1 METNSR
7 FNRVVTFAFA
17 AVFAVV
23 SARGAVKYAAPGGS
37 GSGTGWNDPGDAAAL
52 IAAAEAGDEIR
63 CRAGFY
69 DLTAG
74 GVSSAAAVTLSGGW
88 AGDGDARGGETV
100 FANAPGTGL
109 SLTASSGT
117 ITLDSLTFSNC
128 VTRGVSKSGAASIFV
143 TNCAF
148 RANGTENSRITGRGA
163 HFAGGAG
170 ARLEVV
176 DSRILDNR
184 MPSGSDACGSVSNC
198 GQGFYVASFASAR
211 FLDCTFARNGQQ
223 VTATSGNWRDGSAGA
238 AIYVTGVPV
247 YATNCTFRANRG
259 IAHGGGDGGI
269 VAFAG
274 SVGGSVLDHCL
285 FVGNSHAHMGS
296 NLPGGTVQMAGS
308 GTVTLNHCTI
318 AYNATDG
325 LGGGVCAK
333 SGTLDIRN
341 SIVACNTCV
350 DYSTGGADFYVAGGT
365 VNVRDSLVTGTALP
379 YASVQSGSLNF
390 DPSVKVGDPLFAS
403 SAADYAACLTPARG
417 AYAPRLAIGFYFK
430 TDSAYETLDVHLRS
444 MAGRWTGTEWT
455 KDAVQSPAIDLAAA
469 DAPYEKENAGGP
481 KNGGRANAGYYGN
494 TAEASLTSVTCPA
507 FASASAEMSGDG
519 TRVRYACALAALGEG
534 DDPYSAELYL
544 CYGLTKPDEA
554 GLTGW
559 DRVETV
565 SPSATAGDR
574 FAYTAPKH
582 FAAGV
587 TVYWQFF
594 ARTGGGLAVAADGSI
609 AITGTPPANFGR
621 GGGADVIHVWT
632 GAQGTCG
639 GTDWLDAC
647 TNLYDAAALV
657 TETRTNVWIAGT
669 VESGAQPTFKRA
681 VTIRGGF
688 TAVEDA
694 PGERTAGVKSV
705 VDCVRRFDECFV
717 LSAESGCSAVECLVF
732 TNAVRCG
739 LKKTGAGS
747 LSVSNCTFACNGS
760 STEAI
765 QGRGAYLTGGTG
777 ARLDCVDVE
786 VRENRTPSGSSSG
799 SNMSNAGDG
808 FYVASFAGVRLVNC
822 AFVGNG
828 QQPEVT
834 SGNWRD
840 CSPGAAL
847 YATGAPIAAT
857 NCTFLWNR
865 GMAHNDG
872 GDGGILRLDGGMG
885 ATVFDHCLLVGNS
898 HTCYGNK
905 MKSGTVFVNGTSGSA
920 TFNHCTIAYN
930 VTSGKCGG
938 IYAKAGTVNVR
949 NSIVANNVCT
959 DASGSAADF
968 LVTGGAV
975 DVRDSL
981 VTSKDTQYAY
991 RESGTL
997 TFDPQTATTGD
1008 PLFATTRAD
1017 FLALLT
1023 PATAAFAPQYGA
1035 ERRFSGK
1042 CAPTLDLHLRS
1053 AEGRWANGE
1062 WVQDEEVS
1070 LAIDAAAADAPYDKE
1085 DNGGPKNGGRANAGY
1100 YGNTAEASL
1109 TAAADIKFEDVSVAM
1124 SGDGTRVRYAFS
1136 LGESAPYVAT
1146 VYLCTG
1152 KTKPAEEGIA
1162 GWDEVSVLSTTA
1174 APGDAFD
1181 FKAPRHHA
1189 PGSTLF
1195 WRLIVTTPS
1204 GNGTLTDG
1212 SIVITGTPPENFG
1225 CGGGAD
1231 VIHVWAGAQGTCGG
1245 ADWLDACTNL
1255 ADAAALVT
1263 ETRTNIWIAG
1273 TVCGH
1278 NGSANA
1284 PAVPLAVTIRGGF
1297 TGFENSPA
1305 DRPDDGSRACVEDA
1319 QNFARPHFTASAG
1332 TIFVERTDFRGA
1344 AINGFHKSGGASL
1357 VMCDCAFDG
1366 NGLTQN
1372 GIVGRGL
1379 YATGGAGGTLSLSNC
1394 QFRGNLAPSSGVGG
1408 TATETGCGAYVS
1420 GFRLATLADCT
1431 FETNGTQRTD
1441 STTDGTGRDQTLGFA
1456 LQLAS
1461 PAIVERCRFA
1471 GLTGTAH
1478 NPGGTD
1484 GALIYATQ
1492 PCVFRNCSFTGS
1504 QLRPLGA
1511 TGSPYGGVLAIILP
1525 SAASTALVDHCTFAY
1540 NTANGSPCAG
1550 VNVIV
1555 GSVRISNSIFAANV
1569 TKEGFARASDV
1580 WLSTANASAT
1590 VAYSL
1595 FDALDSSHTGAVAG
1609 ATLAWGEGNLADE
1622 ARFATPREEFWGD
1635 LKRTAAVTNAVVP
1648 DAVIFKMSA
1657 DPARYNVHLR
1667 GQGGYTDEKT
1677 GELVRWKKEPNSP
1690 GIDQGDPSAPYRRE
1704 PKPNGRRANMGAYG
1718 NTPWATSAR
1727 PRQGLV
1733 VIVQ

>member
-7 FNRVVTFAFA
+7 FNCVVTFAFA

-37 GSGTGWNDPGDAAAL
+37 GSGTGWNDPGDAATL
-52 IAAAEAGDEIR
+52 IAAAKADDEIR
-63 CRAGFY
+63 FKAGLY
-69 DLTAG
+69 DLSSG
-74 GVSSAAAVTLSGGW
+74 GASAANAITLSGGW
-88 AGDGDARGGETV
+88 SGEGEARGGESV
-100 FANAPGTGL
+100 FANAPGTAL
-109 SLTASSGT
+109 SLTAAAGLV
-117 ITLDSLTFSNC
+117 TLDSLTFSNC
-128 VTRGVSKSGAASIFV
+128 VTRGVHKSGAASIFV

-148 RANGTENSRITGRGA
+148 RANGTTTSYVQGRGA
-163 HFAGGAG
+163 YFSGGTG
-170 ARLEVV
+170 AKLEVV
-176 DSRILDNR
+176 DSLILDNR
-184 MPSGSDACGSVSNC
+184 VSSGSNNSNYQNNS
-198 GQGFYVASFASAR
+198 GQGFFVTSFASAR
-211 FLDCTFARNGQQ
+211 FVGCTFARNGQQ
-223 VTATSGNWRDGSAGA
+223 VTATSGNWRDCSAGA
-238 AIYVTGVPV
+238 AIYVKGVPV
-247 YATNCTFRANRG
+247 FATNCAFRANRG
-259 IAHGGGDGGI
+259 IAHGNGTDGGI
-269 VAFAG
+269 VAFAEN
-274 SVGGSVLDHCL
+274 VDGSVLDHCL
-285 FVGNSHAHMGS
+285 FVGNSHAHMGEK
-296 NLPGGTVQMAGS
+296 LPGGTVQMAGS
-308 GTVTLNHCTI
+308 GTVTLNHCTV

-325 LGGGVCAK
+325 LGGGFYAK
-333 SGTLDIRN
+333 SGTLNVRN
-341 SIVACNTCV
+341 SIVAYNTCV
-350 DYSTGGADFYVAGGT
+350 DDPKAGADFYVAGGA
-365 VNVRDSLVTGTALP
+365 VNVSDSLVMGKSLP
-379 YASVQSGSLNF
+379 YANVQSGAINF
-390 DPSVKVGDPLFAS
+390 DSVTVGEPLFAS
-403 SAADYAACLTPARG
+403 TPADYAACLVPAQT
-417 AYAPRLAIGFYFK
+417 AYAPRLAVGFRFSEN
-430 TDSAYETLDVHLRS
+430 SAYESLDVHLRS
-444 MAGRWTGTEWT
+444 MAGRWTGAEWV
-455 KDAVQSPAIDLAAA
+455 KDAGQSPAIDAAAA
-469 DAPYEKENAGGP
+469 DAPYAKEDNGGP
-481 KNGGRANAGYYGN
+481 KNGGRANAGVYGN
-494 TAEASLTSVTCPA
+494 TAEASLTSVTRPA
-507 FASASAEMSGDG
+507 FASAGAEMSGDG
-519 TRVRYACALAALGEG
+519 TRVKYTCELAGLGPD
-534 DDPYSAELYL
+534 DDPYSAVLSL
-544 CYGLTKPDEA
+544 CYGTEKPAEA
-554 GLTGW
+554 GLEGW
-559 DRVETV
+559 ERVETV
-565 SPSATAGDR
+565 SSAATAGDR
-574 FAYTAPKH
+574 FAYTSPRH
-582 FAAGV
+582 FPAGV
-587 TVYWQFF
+587 TVYWQLF
-594 ARTGGGLAVAADGSI
+594 ARTGGGLTAAADGSI
-609 AITGTPPANFGR
+609 MITGTPPANIGR
-621 GGGADVIHVWT
+621 GGGADVIHVWA

-657 TETRTNVWIAGT
+657 TATRTNVWIAGT
-669 VESGAQPTFKRA
+669 VEPGPRPMFTRA

-688 TAVEDA
+688 TAMEDA
-694 PGERTAGVKSV
+694 PGERPAGVKSV
-705 VDCVRRFDECFV
+705 VDCGRRFDECFV
-717 LSAESGCSAVECLVF
+717 LSAGSGCSALENLVF
-732 TNAVRCG
+732 TNAVRRG
-739 LKKTGAGS
+739 LEKTGAGS

-760 STEAI
+760 TADAI
-765 QGRGAYLTGGTG
+765 QGRGAYLTGGSG

-786 VRENRTPSGSSSG
+786 VRENRTPSGSSNG
-799 SNMSNAGDG
+799 SNKANAGNG
-808 FYVASFAGVRLVNC
+808 LYVASFAGVRLVNC

-828 QQPEVT
+828 QQPEAT

-847 YATGAPIAAT
+847 YATDAPIAAT

-865 GMAHNDG
+865 GMSHSDG
-872 GDGGILRLDGGMG
+872 GDGGVLRLDGGLG
-885 ATVFDHCLLVGNS
+885 ESVFDHCLFTGNS

-905 MKSGTVFVNGTSGSA
+905 MKSGTVFVNGTAGSV
-920 TFNHCTIAYN
+920 TFNHCTVAYN

-938 IYAKAGTVNVR
+938 IYTKAGTVNVR

-959 DASGSAADF
+959 DAAGSAADI

-991 RESGTL
+991 REGGTL

-1023 PATAAFAPQYGA
+1023 PATAGFAPQYSA
-1035 ERRFSGK
+1035 ERRFVGTR
-1042 CAPTLDLHLRS
+1042 APALDLHLRS

-1278 NGSANA
+1278 NGTANA

-1305 DRPDDGSRACVEDA
+1305 DRPDDGSRACVDDA
-1319 QNFARPHFTASAG
+1319 QSFARPHFTASSG

-1344 AINGFHKSGGASL
+1344 ALNGFHKTGGASL

-1366 NGLTQN
+1366 NGLTRN
-1372 GIVGRGL
+1372 EITGRGL
-1379 YATGGAGGTLSLSNC
+1379 YATGGSGGTLSLSNC
-1394 QFRGNLAPSSGVGG
+1394 QFRGNLAPIGNASLASC
-1408 TATETGCGAYVS
+1408 ENGCGAYVS
-1420 GFRLATLADCT
+1420 GFQLATLTDCT
-1431 FETNGTQRTD
+1431 FETNGIKRSD
-1441 STTDGTGRDQTLGFA
+1441 IATDGTGRDRTLGFA
-1456 LQLAS
+1456 LHLAS
-1461 PAIVERCRFA
+1461 PAVVERCRFA
-1471 GLTGTAH
+1471 GTTGTAH
-1478 NPGGTD
+1478 NPYGTD
-1484 GALIYATQ
+1484 GTLIYASR

-1504 QLRPLGA
+1504 QLRPMGG
-1511 TGSPYGGVLAIILP
+1511 TGSPYGGVLAIALP

-1550 VNVIV
+1550 VNVV
-1555 GSVRISNSIFAANV
+1555 AGSVRICNSIFAANV

-1580 WLSTANASAT
+1580 WLSTESASAT

-1622 ARFATPREEFWGD
+1622 ARFATPREEFWDD

-1667 GQGGYTDEKT
+1667 GQGGYTDERT

-1733 VIVQ
+1733 VVVQ